1 MYTLED
7 YIPEALDM
15 VSAWDVPDED
25 FAQTVND
32 KARLMAGI
40 QPEEAWSDPR

>member
-1 MYTLED
+1 VYTLED

-15 VSAWDVPDED
+15 VSAWDVPNED

-32 KARLMAGI
+32 QARLMAGVH
-40 QPEEAWSDPR
+40 PEECWPDPR